1 MEHYHFVM
9 HLIYMLE
16 GSIMLKKLC
25 IYFFL
30 ISSSVQAVVGEEN
43 VALWQLVG
51 LETKALVEIATLLNI
66 STQQLKM
73 LEEKYDDADEYVNKA
88 QYAYYLAKRIS
99 NIKEEM
105 VHVKNI
111 QTLRDNVATGVALK
125 NESVNFAENE
135 IRLVNALIKKDEF
148 DQINRELRLKEL
160 MRLLK
165 EASSGK
171 NSLIGSQGTTNRI
184 NGFNAET
191 NANSFEQ
198 DKNYYAYQYSKDVTE
213 NNKKLFQ
220 EYEFLKFN
228 GLLPINTPFSAYA
241 AFIEKQEKK

>member
-1 MEHYHFVM
+1 MEHYHFVT
-9 HLIYMLE
+9 HLIYTLG
-16 GSIMLKKLC
+16 GSTMLKRL
-25 IYFFL
+25 YFIFIL
-30 ISSSVQAVVGEEN
+30 ISSPTLAVVGEEN

-73 LEEKYDDADEYVNKA
+73 LEEQYDRADEYVNKA

-125 NESVNFAENE
+125 DESINFAENE
-135 IRLVNALIKKDEF
+135 IKMVNALIKKDKI
-148 DQINRELRLKEL
+148 DQKKRELRHKEL

-171 NSLIGSQGTTNRI
+171 ATLIGNQGTSNRI

-191 NANSFEQ
+191 NANSFDQ

-213 NNKKLFQ
+213 NNNKLFQ